1 MAERINIGI
10 LTFFIIL
17 FSCEDKIREW
27 DNPYDPR
34 SNKSLW
40 TPDSLDATQ
49 IAENII
55 ELTWVRKG
63 RAFDGFII
71 DRKLGLDE
79 WMFKDSLFDDEST
92 TWTDTLNLKTLVGN
106 HVEYQYRIYAYA
118 DSNISLKKLVKS
130 RQNLSQ
136 NLNFLGDYILH

>member
-1 MAERINIGI
+1 MAERINIVI
-10 LTFFIIL
+10 LTLFIIL

-49 IAENII
+49 TAENII

-79 WMFKDSLFDDEST
+79 WVFKDSLFDD
-92 TWTDTLNLKTLVGN
+92 
-106 HVEYQYRIYAYA
+106 
-118 DSNISLKKLVKS
+118 
-130 RQNLSQ
+130 
-136 NLNFLGDYILH
+136 